1 MEYIRAGRFFREA
14 RGRIIRPQRLRA
26 RDREPETNEAVRPM
40 DSPATPA
47 TPTSTASPMLH
58 PFATPTPCKAD
69 GCEASCHA
77 PYCPDHACQGLAADA
92 PCSEPA
98 QPGRTHCARH
108 VCKLPGCRDL
118 CEDPALAARG
128 REACHRHRCVDP
140 VCASLRDAASGS
152 RYHCLRHVCCVPRCC
167 EPVDGPGGVE
177 KYTTACRDHTCVFA
191 DCHAGVADEFD
202 RHGDGHDRHDEDGGS
217 PQLCPKH
224 RCRFLSTADDCDADD
239 RGSYR
244 NMQLQLRR
252 HPSQPRQALPETQC
266 HHPVADARASFCASH
281 ACAHEGCLRMA
292 SPGAGDR
299 RFCNLHGCKRCGGAI
314 PACTP
319 AQPRR
324 SAQYC
329 EVCLCRNK
337 KCRSPRLV
345 LPRRYH
351 DPAPACP
358 PEYCAWHDTYWRWW
372 RAAWDQGLAAARLS
386 SDSADSASSEARA
399 RRIAEEMT
407 SGGGDG
413 RDWTATECGRSGWD
427 AGWRAGWAYG
437 RECEVPDCG
446 AERNRGRGP
455 YCGSHACE
463 VFGCRAQRAGDGYR
477 FCIAHEAAAECDDH
491 AHDEYVDDDMVAVC
505 DGDAREQ
512 ARARESMDGLPG
524 DMGGGVTISVR

>member
-1 MEYIRAGRFFREA
+1 
-14 RGRIIRPQRLRA
+14 
-26 RDREPETNEAVRPM
+26 
-40 DSPATPA
+40 
-47 TPTSTASPMLH
+47 MLH
-58 PFATPTPCKAD
+58 QFATPCKSD
-69 GCEASCHA
+69 GCDASCHG
-77 PYCPDHACQGLAADA
+77 PYCPDHACQGLAAGA

-108 VCKLPGCRDL
+108 MCKLPGCRDL

-140 VCASLRDAASGS
+140 ACSSLRDPASGS
-152 RYHCLRHVCCVPRCC
+152 RYHCLRHVCCVPRCG

-191 DCHAGVADEFD
+191 DCHAGVVADEFD
-202 RHGDGHDRHDEDGGS
+202 RHHGHGGDGHDRLVDDDREGGN

-224 RCRFLSTADDCDADD
+224 RCRFLSGPDDTMMDGVDD
-239 RGSYR
+239 RGGSSSSSHHHHHR
-244 NMQLQLRR
+244 NMQLQLRHR
-252 HPSQPRQALPETQC
+252 SSQPRQAPPETQC
-266 HHPVADARASFCASH
+266 HRPVADPRASFCSAH
-281 ACAHEGCLRMA
+281 ACAHDGCLRMA
-292 SPGAGDR
+292 SPSTGAAADR

-314 PACTP
+314 PPCTP
-319 AQPRR
+319 GADEPRR

-329 EVCLCRNK
+329 EACLCRNK

-351 DPAPACP
+351 DPAPACPP

-407 SGGGDG
+407 SGGSGG

-455 YCGSHACE
+455 YCCAHACD
-463 VFGCRAQRAGDGYR
+463 VPGCRAQRAGDGYR
-477 FCIAHEAAAECDDH
+477 YCIAHEAAAAECDDH
-491 AHDEYVDDDMVAVC
+491 PHDEYVDDDMVAVC
-505 DGDAREQ
+505 DGEAREQ
-512 ARARESMDGLPG
+512 ARARESMDGALPG
-524 DMGGGVTISVR
+524 EGHMGGGVTISVH